1 MEINS
6 PLTNKTGTKLIR
18 EIQVIHLV
26 NEWKNAFSIDISAEM
41 KGHKTISEYQ
51 CDTTGLYF
59 FMPDDVDG
67 SAFFYEALQHF
78 DWYYMPEKWEHQIT
92 LKKLNPA
99 SKILEVGCAEGAF
112 IELCIKNG
120 HEATGIELNK
130 NAVLKAKQKGL
141 SVYEKDLHALA
152 SEKENFY
159 DCVCS
164 FQVLE
169 HISKPKEFID
179 SCIKLLK
186 PGGKLI
192 FCVPNSDGLL
202 ATDYSLLDMP
212 PHHMTR
218 WNKRTFKNLETLF
231 KINLISTH
239 FEPLAKY
246 HWDWYLS
253 LVRNKKISY
262 KLLRKIFSDA
272 VASKVFKGFLSIGF
286 NKFIN
291 GHTIY
296 VEFIKRKETES

>member
-1 MEINS
+1 MEVNS

-41 KGHKTISEYQ
+41 KGNKTIYEYQ
-51 CDTTGLYF
+51 CNTTGLYF
-59 FMPDDVDG
+59 FMPGDIDG
-67 SAFFYEALQHF
+67 SAKFYEALQHF
-78 DWYYMPEKWEHQIT
+78 DWYYMPEKWEHLIT
-92 LKKLNPA
+92 LKKLKPA

-112 IELCIKNG
+112 IELCTKHG
-120 HEATGIELNK
+120 HDATGIELNH

-141 SVYEKDLHALA
+141 SVFEKDLHELA
-152 SEKENFY
+152 SEKEKSY

-169 HISKPKEFID
+169 HISKPKEFIE

-202 ATDYSLLDMP
+202 ATDHNLLDMP

-218 WNKRTFKNLETLF
+218 WNKHSFRSLESLF
-231 KINLISTH
+231 AVKLNCVH

-246 HWDWYLS
+246 HWDWYFNL
-253 LVRNKKISY
+253 LKKKMNYSESIKKYLPLNGVIKIY
-262 KLLRKIFSDA
+262 KLLFS
-272 VASKVFKGFLSIGF
+272 FGF
-286 NKFIN
+286 NKFIK
-291 GHTIY
+291 GHTIF
-296 VEFIKRKETES
+296 VEFIKK